1 MTHSDSEFTKNTF
14 AYGDFEVDVNLDA
27 ITPSMIW
34 EGRHIEWKRKMESN
48 AISDNFSYEERDII
62 IEKVRR
68 CMEVMYDYVDEWLP
82 DAFSLDDLGTVL
94 NIQLNLLV
102 SDMEEDVVEIFKTT
116 SGRRKEAL
124 RELKKIVIEDLDNSE
139 TSNS

>member
-1 MTHSDSEFTKNTF
+1 
-14 AYGDFEVDVNLDA
+14 
-27 ITPSMIW
+27 
-34 EGRHIEWKRKMESN
+34 MESN

-82 DAFSLDDLGTVL
+82 DAFSLNDLGTVL